1 MRECGFVGAHLM
13 READL
18 KSRKSNRIKP
28 VVPDSDSNR
37 ARVALPH
44 KLTLTEVD
52 SRRS

>member
-1 MRECGFVGAHLM
+1 M

-37 ARVALPH
+37 ARVALPQE
-44 KLTLTEVD
+44 LCQATSYVPTALQWD
-52 SRRS
+52 